1 MEAYKDWSKALY
13 QLDDQTFLAVM
24 RNYLG
29 PIKTPF
35 NKPDLIRRLTRFV
48 TQERIKRRLISLIT
62 DHDKKI
68 LNAIYMLK
76 KPTIDDIYHFFAKEV
91 QYYIIQQT
99 IINLEERLLVL
110 QHSDRSLQINPLF
123 TSDLY
128 PSIINIHHI
137 IAIDHSDSEQI
148 KEHTQYIFEQ
158 PFFLAVLSII
168 STETIRINSD
178 RTLRKSSQ
186 QLILDT
192 FSFLTEETI
201 TPFFDLIFSGLFGL
215 KMISETS
222 GVITLN
228 NSSISSFWSSD
239 WKEFF
244 FLFLSHCF
252 SGVYPDTSLQDI
264 AGFFYELFAFLDHKA
279 PLASHDFI
287 RLWNAICSYYSMPIE
302 DTDEPFQIL
311 KILGILYDEDDTFSL
326 NPLAGG
332 ITHQDPIP
340 KSQKNQ
346 FIIDSDFTITCD
358 ASLQFNDAQF
368 LYLLA
373 RIKTIDTHYVF
384 EITKKTCIQ
393 AFDASYSSDEIFALL
408 SRLSRNEI
416 PHNLAQTIIHWKQE
430 YDSLQ
435 IYSGII
441 VSANEQRSRII
452 EKHPGLKEHIIKRFA
467 PGLYLFNPNTEDTWR
482 AILSTSGFDALPQ
495 TKRAVPAVTD
505 LPAEFNTEPESSSYT
520 RLSFSH
526 QTKKHFFSPINDDR
540 QDSKQPDFIH
550 SIKDKLNS
558 MQLTH
563 TELEEMNARIDK
575 RLILSETQLV
585 TTYLHPTVFEAKGF
599 DYQGKLNLCK
609 QAIASKTDLLELH
622 IRSLPDREDILLIR
636 PTKIS
641 KEGNDHILTGSTI
654 PEHQEFSKS
663 LRKIFLLRKMKNSL
677 YSPV

>member
-1 MEAYKDWSKALY
+1 MDAYKDWSKALY

-76 KPTIDDIYHFFAKEV
+76 KPTIDDIYHFFAKEI

-99 IINLEERLLVL
+99 IINLEERLLIL
-110 QHSDRSLQINPLF
+110 QQSDRSLQINPLF
-123 TSDLY
+123 ISDLY

-137 IAIDHSDSEQI
+137 IAINHSESAQI
-148 KEHTQYIFEQ
+148 QEHTQYLFEQ
-158 PFFLAVLSII
+158 PFFLAVFSII

-178 RTLRKSSQ
+178 GTLRKSSQ
-186 QLILDT
+186 QLLLDT

-201 TPFFDLIFSGLFGL
+201 TPFFDLLFSGLFGL
-215 KMISETS
+215 NMIAETS
-222 GVITLN
+222 GIITLN
-228 NSSISSFWSSD
+228 NSCISSFLERD

-244 FLFLSHCF
+244 FLFLSYCF
-252 SGVYPDTSLQDI
+252 SEVYPDTALQDI
-264 AGFFYELFAFLDHKA
+264 AGFLYELFAFLGHQA
-279 PLASHDFI
+279 SLTSHDLI
-287 RLWNAICSYYSMPIE
+287 RLWNAICSHYSIPIG
-302 DTDEPFQIL
+302 DTDKPFHIL
-311 KILGILYDEDDTFSL
+311 KVLGILYDENGTLSL
-326 NPLAGG
+326 NPLVGG
-332 ITHQDPIP
+332 IIHQDSFS
-340 KSQKNQ
+340 KCQKNQ
-346 FIIDSDFTITCD
+346 FIIDSDFTIICD
-358 ASLQFNDAQF
+358 ASLQLKDAQF

-384 EITKKTCIQ
+384 EITKKTCIH
-393 AFDASYSSDEIFALL
+393 AFDASYSLDEIFTLL
-408 SRLSRNEI
+408 SQLSQNEI
-416 PHNLAQTIIHWKQE
+416 PHNLTQTIIHWKQE

-441 VSANEQRSRII
+441 VSASEQRSRII
-452 EKHPGLKEHIIKRFA
+452 EKHPGLKEHIIKRFG
-467 PGLYLFNPNTEDTWR
+467 PGLYLFDPDTEDRWR

-495 TKRAVPAVTD
+495 TKSAVSSLTD
-505 LPAEFNTEPESSSYT
+505 LPVESSTAPDISSYT
-520 RLSFSH
+520 LLSFSH
-526 QTKKHFFSPINDDR
+526 QTKTCFFSSVTDDH
-540 QDSKQPDFIH
+540 QDPEQLDFIH
-550 SIKDKLNS
+550 SLKNKLTS

-563 TELEEMNARIDK
+563 TELEEMEARIDK

-622 IRSLPDREDILLIR
+622 IRSLPDREDVLLIR
-636 PTKIS
+636 PKHIS
-641 KEGNDHILTGSTI
+641 KEGNNHILTGFTI